1 MATRSLNLVFLI
13 GNLTRDPELRY
24 TSTGT
29 AVATFTIATNR
40 NYMDSTGKAVESAEF
55 TNVVAWAKLAEIC
68 GQLLKKGMKVHI
80 QGRLQ
85 TSKWQDKETGKEMR
99 KTEVVATDMM
109 ILTPM
114 GGPREESSP
123 EPDGSNETK
132 PASGSDMGE
141 NVDFSS
147 FEEMG
152 DSENPNGSGTPF

>member
-114 GGPREESSP
+114 GGPREDGAP
-123 EPDGSNETK
+123 EGDSNGS
-132 PASGSDMGE
+132 ASAAGDMGE

>member
-29 AVATFTIATNR
+29 AVATFTVATNR
-40 NYMDSTGKAVESAEF
+40 NYVDSTGKAVESAEF

-85 TSKWQDKETGKEMR
+85 TSKWQDKESGKEMR

-109 ILTPM
+109 ILSPVA
-114 GGPREESSP
+114 GGNGGMSESDS
-123 EPDGSNETK
+123 EGGSA
-132 PASGSDMGE
+132 PASNSGDMGE
-141 NVDFSS
+141 NVDFSA

-152 DSENPNGSGTPF
+152 DAQNPDDSGTPF

>member
-40 NYMDSTGKAVESAEF
+40 NYVDSTGKAVESAEF

-85 TSKWQDKETGKEMR
+85 TSKWQDKESGKEMR

-109 ILTPM
+109 ILTPV
-114 GGPREESSP
+114 GGAREGTPVEGDEKAVSA
-123 EPDGSNETK
+123 G
-132 PASGSDMGE
+132 DMGE

-147 FEEMG
+147 FEEVG
-152 DSENPNGSGTPF
+152 GEPEDPNGSGTPF

>member
-29 AVATFTIATNR
+29 AVATFTVATNR
-40 NYMDSTGKAVESAEF
+40 NYVDSTGKAVESAEF

-109 ILTPM
+109 ILSPVA
-114 GGPREESSP
+114 GGNGAMSEEG
-123 EPDGSNETK
+123 GST
-132 PASGSDMGE
+132 PASASGDMGE
-141 NVDFSS
+141 NVDFSA

-152 DSENPNGSGTPF
+152 DGQNSDDSGTPF